1 MRAII
6 LAAGSGTRLQPLTSD
21 RPKCLVTVGEKA
33 LVDHQIDALRSV
45 GVDDIVLVIGYKA
58 DQVRAHCCD
67 SVRYIENVDYHSTN
81 SIYSLHLAS
90 AELDRATFLFNC
102 DILFHRDILQSML
115 TAPYAN
121 VVAADASVE
130 RVQGE
135 MNICYD
141 SEGCITAISKELH
154 PQEAQAQSVQ
164 LVKFD
169 AEGSQRVRREIK
181 RLVDEDQKDAY
192 PTSAYGPLIAQRSL
206 YAVEV
211 GLSAWGEIDSI
222 EDHQHALERVVP
234 KLG

>member
-6 LAAGSGTRLQPLTSD
+6 LAAGAGTRLRPLTND
-21 RPKCLVTVGEKA
+21 RPKCLVSVGDKT

-45 GVDDIVLVIGYKA
+45 GVYDIVLVVGCKA
-58 DQVRAHCCD
+58 DQVRAHCGD
-67 SVRYIENVDYHSTN
+67 SVRYIENADYLSTN

-90 AELDRATFLFNC
+90 VELDRATFLFNC
-102 DILFHRDILQSML
+102 DILFHRNVLQLML
-115 TAPYAN
+115 NAPYAN
-121 VVAADASVE
+121 VVAADAGVK
-130 RVQGE
+130 RVHGE
-135 MNICYD
+135 MNICYNY
-141 SEGCITAISKELH
+141 ERRITAISKGLN

-164 LVKFD
+164 LVKLD

-211 GLSAWGEIDSI
+211 GSSAWGEIDSI
-222 EDHQHALERVVP
+222 DDHQHALERVVP
-234 KLG
+234 RLG

>member
-6 LAAGSGTRLQPLTSD
+6 LAAGAGTRLRPLTSD

-33 LVDHQIDALRSV
+33 LVDHQVDALRSV
-45 GVDDIVLVIGYKA
+45 GVDDIVLVVGCKA
-58 DQVRAHCCD
+58 DQVRAHCGD
-67 SVRYIENVDYHSTN
+67 SVRYVENADYLSTN

-115 TAPYAN
+115 KAPYAN
-121 VVAADASVE
+121 VVAADVSVE
-130 RVQGE
+130 RVHGE

-141 SEGCITAISKELH
+141 YECCVTAISKGLN
-154 PQEAQAQSVQ
+154 PQDAQAQSVQ

-169 AEGSQRVRREIK
+169 AEGAQRVRREIK
-181 RLVDEDQKDAY
+181 RLVDEDHKDAY
-192 PTSAYGPLIAQRSL
+192 PTAAYGPLIAQRSL

-211 GLSAWGEIDSI
+211 GSSVWGEIDSI
-222 EDHQHALERVVP
+222 DDHQHALERVVP
-234 KLG
+234 RLG